1 MEEHPGSAAAH
12 ACSLL
17 LRSASRKGSCAVL
30 AQVPPCAQDLLSAI
44 SVVGCETDVVP
55 GISKRLRSQTAA
67 AERSGCCCP
76 PLLAPKH
83 LALSNVQCNA
93 AQHMGAKALDPG
105 LGPKQA
111 CLALHCRALAI
122 RLPPTKR

>member
-1 MEEHPGSAAAH
+1 MEEHPGSATVH

-30 AQVPPCAQDLLSAI
+30 AQAPPFAQDLLSAI

-55 GISKRLRSQTAA
+55 GISERLRSQTAA

-83 LALSNVQCNA
+83 LAFINVQFYA
-93 AQHMGAKALDPG
+93 AQHMGAQALAPG
-105 LGPKQA
+105 LRPKQA
-111 CLALHCRALAI
+111 LVSTAQTLAI